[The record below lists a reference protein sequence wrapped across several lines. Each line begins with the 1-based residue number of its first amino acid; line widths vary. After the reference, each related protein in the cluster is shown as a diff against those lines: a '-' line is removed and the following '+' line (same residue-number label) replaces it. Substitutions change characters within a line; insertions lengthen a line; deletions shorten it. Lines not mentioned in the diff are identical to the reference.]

1 MNFCSPE
8 AAHPDMPHASAFA
21 DAPLGAPPLRTSEE
35 LKAHLR
41 DTNITLVQYAREHG
55 VEYHDAVR
63 LVNGMLKGKYGK
75 SADAA
80 KRLGLKVAA

>member
-1 MNFCSPE
+1 MTQ
-8 AAHPDMPHASAFA
+8 
-21 DAPLGAPPLRTSEE
+21 LRTPTE

-41 DTNITLVQYAREHG
+41 DRNVTLVTYAKEHG

-63 LVNGMLKGKYGK
+63 LINGMLKGKYGK

-80 KRLGLKVAA
+80 KRLGLKVAG